1 MLDPRHAKPVIRQLE
16 KAGGTDVAIV
26 GHEVYEIRVRK
37 LDEDTVRDAIRQLIE
52 QEPQQETP
60 HDPGTA

>member
-37 LDEDTVRDAIRQLIE
+37 LDEDTVHDAIRRVIE
-52 QEPQQETP
+52 QEPQKEAP
-60 HDPGTA
+60 HDPE